1 MLLEEAKDKLEPL
14 INRKLGDLVD
24 EEQMEGIIRAKG
36 RTGQLLEILIGNK
49 NSPRTLDFTDGE
61 LKTNKCDRYG
71 KPLETMFITQINS
84 IIDDLISKKDFYGT
98 HLYEKISNLL
108 YVPICKEGDPWNWFF
123 LPYIHVN
130 LNDEKNY
137 GLKVQLRRDY
147 YSICEQLKVHIET
160 SDDGYIHTSN
170 GELIQIRSK
179 DSKPYGPIFSNIY
192 DRYVSNKNHAFYFKK
207 EFMRYI
213 AQNG

>member
-1 MLLEEAKDKLEPL
+1 MLLEEAKEKLEPL

-84 IIDDLISKKDFYGT
+84 IIDDLISKKDFYRT

-130 LNDEKNY
+130 LNDE
-137 GLKVQLRRDY
+137 
-147 YSICEQLKVHIET
+147 
-160 SDDGYIHTSN
+160 
-170 GELIQIRSK
+170 
-179 DSKPYGPIFSNIY
+179 
-192 DRYVSNKNHAFYFKK
+192 
-207 EFMRYI
+207 
-213 AQNG
+213 